1 MKIFVAIL
9 LIAAVPAYA
18 QAIDRGTAKLS
29 KRDAQKVATIIRSDK
44 TKTQTYCEINKVSDQ
59 MNQAYGKND
68 KKMVDDLS
76 QKIERLEKVLGPEYI
91 ALMDGLQKLGPEN
104 EKRVGEIMLQF
115 AALDIVCEIGPQ
127 KPEVVG
133 RGSYRGRCF
142 FGS

>member
-1 MKIFVAIL
+1 MTVFVAIL
-9 LIAAVPAYA
+9 LIAAVPTYA
-18 QAIDRGTAKLS
+18 QAKDRGAAKLS
-29 KRDAQKVATIIRSDK
+29 KRDAQKVVTIIRSDK

-104 EKRVGEIMLQF
+104 KKRVVEIMLQF
-115 AALDIVCEIGPQ
+115 AALDRLCA
-127 KPEVVG
+127 K
-133 RGSYRGRCF
+133 
-142 FGS
+142 